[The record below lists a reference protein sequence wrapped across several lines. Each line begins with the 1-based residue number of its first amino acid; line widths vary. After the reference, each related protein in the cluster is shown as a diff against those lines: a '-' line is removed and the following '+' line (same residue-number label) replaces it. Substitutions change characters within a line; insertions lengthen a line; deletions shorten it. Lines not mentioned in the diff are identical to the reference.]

1 MRRGDLI
8 TVSVQGNYGKPHPAL
23 IVQSDLFSE
32 HGSVTV
38 LLLASE
44 LRDTPLFRV
53 TIEPDEINQLA
64 RPSQVMV
71 DKAVTMPREK
81 LGEVFGRLEGELMIS
96 VTRAMAVFLGI
107 A

>member
-1 MRRGDLI
+1 VRRGDLI

-38 LLLASE
+38 LLLTSE

-53 TIEPDEINQLA
+53 TIEPDEINQLTK
-64 RPSQVMV
+64 PSQVMV
-71 DKAVTMPREK
+71 DKAVTMPGKSSAKCLGGLREN
-81 LGEVFGRLEGELMIS
+81 S
-96 VTRAMAVFLGI
+96 
-107 A
+107 

>member
-8 TVSVQGNYGKPHPAL
+8 TVSVQGNYGKPRPAL
-23 IVQSDLFSE
+23 VLQSDLFSE
-32 HGSVTV
+32 HDSVTV
-38 LLLASE
+38 LLLTSE

-53 TIEPDEINQLA
+53 TIEPDEINQLSK
-64 RPSQVMV
+64 RSQVMV

-81 LGEVFGRLEGELMIS
+81 LGDVFGRLEGELMIS
-96 VTRAMAVFLGI
+96 VNRAMAVFLGI

>member
-1 MRRGDLI
+1 VRRGDLI
-8 TVSVQGNYGKPHPAL
+8 TVSAQGDYGKPRPAL

-38 LLLASE
+38 LLLTNE

-53 TIEPDEINQLA
+53 TIEPDEINQLTK
-64 RPSQVMV
+64 RSQVMI

-81 LGEVFGRLEGELMIS
+81 LGEVFGRLEGEFMIS
-96 VTRAMAVFLGI
+96 VNRAMAVFLGI